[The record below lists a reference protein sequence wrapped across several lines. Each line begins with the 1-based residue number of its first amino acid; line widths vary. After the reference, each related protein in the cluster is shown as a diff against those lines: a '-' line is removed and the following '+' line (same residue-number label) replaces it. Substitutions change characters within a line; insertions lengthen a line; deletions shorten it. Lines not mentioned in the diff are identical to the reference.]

1 MKARNTVHKLI
12 LQAFLVIICW
22 KIWKSWVA
30 CKYGD
35 NNSFYLYRMVTQY
48 VWNIKVVLHDAF
60 STIDTSR
67 IWGNLCTLVENLEL
81 AIVCTLI
88 HWTKLTLGRIKINRD
103 GSFIKANMKGGIDGF
118 VRDSNG
124 SFIFAFSIPIQ
135 ANNISQA

>member
-60 STIDTSR
+60 PNIDTGGS
-67 IWGNLCTLVENLEL
+67 WDNMCTMIEKLKPVVWCLP
-81 AIVCTLI
+81 V
-88 HWTKLTLGRIKINRD
+88 HWTKPTHGTVKIYTD
-103 GSFIKANMKGGIDGF
+103 GSFIKD
-118 VRDSNG
+118 
-124 SFIFAFSIPIQ
+124 
-135 ANNISQA
+135 